1 MNVMTVNI
9 QLDEKAAEIYT
20 RASWEEQRKLQMLL
34 GLWLR
39 EFDDSSL
46 SLPTL
51 MDQISDNAQERG
63 LTPEILESL
72 LNDE

>member
-9 QLDEKAAEIYT
+9 ELDEEAAEIYNK
-20 RASWEEQRKLQMLL
+20 ASAEEQRKLQMLL

-46 SLPTL
+46 SLSML
-51 MDQISDNAQERG
+51 MDQISDRAQARG
-63 LTPEILESL
+63 LTPEILT
-72 LNDE
+72 

>member
-9 QLDEKAAEIYT
+9 PLDEEAAQIYT
-20 RASWEEQRKLQMLL
+20 RASIEQQRKLQMLL

-46 SLPTL
+46 SLPEL
-51 MDQISDNAQERG
+51 MDQISDRAEERG

-72 LNDE
+72 LNDN